1 MKLYDVIRKEE
12 IGQESEPVTQQ
23 VEQVRPA
30 RRPLITTHRHV
41 SWKKIGVIALVLLF
55 IALLYVVGMKMA
67 RAKVVVTERAIPF
80 SLDGAEFELVHEGAS
95 SAGRLSFQTMVV
107 SAEVSRQVYGSEVAQ
122 STSYAKGNV
131 VFFNEYS
138 TKAQTIKAKT
148 TITSKE
154 GKKYQT
160 TVSVTVPGYT
170 LKNKVKTPGTSVAVP
185 VVATGVGPSYNTQGT
200 SFSVSGWGKTLY
212 AQSSGAISGGEDGMR
227 HSVAKKDEADVIS
240 ALQNQLVER
249 LKRETRAQMPED
261 FITFPDLQITT
272 IDSSSLVLHGESIKF
287 PASIKGSMTTYLI
300 PRTLLET
307 TIANHVLHDR
317 TYARVTI
324 PALASLAVI
333 PTTAL
338 DSKPQDVPET
348 IKVRVSGDG
357 TIIAKASLD
366 AIKESLVGTSKGD
379 FSKVLDGV
387 PEVDSAEYHFYPF
400 WAPLFPSADN
410 RIKVEIK

>member
-12 IGQESEPVTQQ
+12 IGQESEPVAQEA
-23 VEQVRPA
+23 EQVRPT

-55 IALLYVVGMKMA
+55 VALLYVVGMKMA

-80 SLDGAEFELVHEGAS
+80 SLDGAEFELVHEGAA

-160 TVSVTVPGYT
+160 TTAVTVPGYT

-212 AQSSGAISGGEDGMR
+212 AQSSGTISGGEDGMR

-300 PRTLLET
+300 PRTLFET

-333 PTTAL
+333 PATAL
-338 DSKPQDVPET
+338 DSKPQDVPDT

-366 AIKESLVGTSKGD
+366 VIKESLVGTSKGD
-379 FSKVLDGV
+379 FGKVLDGV

-400 WAPLFPSADN
+400 WAPLFPSSDN

>member
-1 MKLYDVIRKEE
+1 
-12 IGQESEPVTQQ
+12 
-23 VEQVRPA
+23 
-30 RRPLITTHRHV
+30 
-41 SWKKIGVIALVLLF
+41 
-55 IALLYVVGMKMA
+55 
-67 RAKVVVTERAIPF
+67 
-80 SLDGAEFELVHEGAS
+80 
-95 SAGRLSFQTMVV
+95 
-107 SAEVSRQVYGSEVAQ
+107 
-122 STSYAKGNV
+122 V

-160 TVSVTVPGYT
+160 TTAVTVPGYT

-212 AQSSGAISGGEDGMR
+212 AQSSGTISGGEDGMR

-300 PRTLLET
+300 PRTLFET

-333 PTTAL
+333 PATAL
-338 DSKPQDVPET
+338 DSKPQDVPDT

-366 AIKESLVGTSKGD
+366 VIKESLVGTSKGD
-379 FSKVLDGV
+379 FGKVLDGV

-400 WAPLFPSADN
+400 WAPLFPSSDN